1 MLPFDFD
8 TAVMIL
14 FGILDSASHQNTML
28 PETPALDACCNHP
41 LRLGVVPCRM
51 SYVE

>member
-1 MLPFDFD
+1 MLRFVFD

-14 FGILDSASHQNTML
+14 FGILDSASHQNSML
-28 PETPALDACCNHP
+28 PETPTLDACCNHP
-41 LRLGVVPCRM
+41 LRSGVVPRRV